1 MYQAIQATSAADLTH
16 FCAVPGLDPLDPEAL
31 ARSHAD
37 EHWMLADGDAV
48 VARCSLWW
56 TSAPAYPEHTVG
68 LIGHYDSTDAAASD
82 LLALACD
89 RLRQA
94 GRTLAV
100 GPMDGSTFYR
110 YRLITERGS
119 EPPFFLEPDNPDSY
133 PEHWIAGGFAPLAQ
147 YSSALQVGLEQAD
160 PRIREIAAR
169 FEAEGVRIRSLDLDR
184 FEEELRRIYRVTAAS
199 FGQSFL
205 ASRIAEADFLALY
218 RPVRPFLRPE
228 LVLLA
233 ERGDQFLGFFF
244 ALPDWLQAQRG
255 APVDTVIVK
264 TIAVLPE
271 CAHQGLAAL
280 LTDRCREHA
289 RALGFTRA
297 IHALMHEGNRSL
309 TLSGAY
315 AGRIIRRY
323 TLFAKP
329 LRRLDSDV

>member
-1 MYQAIQATSAADLTH
+1 MYQAIRATSPADLAR
-16 FCAVPGLDPLDPEAL
+16 FCAVPVLGPLDPETL
-31 ARSHAD
+31 ARSPAD

-56 TSAPAYPEHTVG
+56 TTAPTYPEHTVG
-68 LIGHYDSTDAAASD
+68 LIGHYASADAAASD

-94 GRTLAV
+94 GCTLAV

-110 YRLITERGS
+110 YRLVTERGS

-133 PEHWIAGGFAPLAQ
+133 PAHWTAGGFAPLAQ
-147 YSSALQVGLEQAD
+147 YSSALQVGLDQTD
-160 PRIREIAAR
+160 PRIPQIAAR
-169 FEAEGVRIRSLDLDR
+169 FEGEGVHIRSLDLDR
-184 FEEELRRIYRVTAAS
+184 FEEELRRIYQVSAAS
-199 FGQSFL
+199 FGQNFL
-205 ASRIAEADFLALY
+205 ASPIAEEEFLALY
-218 RPVRPFLRPE
+218 QPVRPFLRPE

-233 ERGDQFLGFFF
+233 ERDERLLGFFF

-271 CAHQGLAAL
+271 CARQGLAAL
-280 LTDRCREHA
+280 LTNRCRERA

-315 AGRIIRRY
+315 AGHVIRRY
-323 TLFAKP
+323 TLFAK
-329 LRRLDSDV
+329 RLDGGG